1 MEELNCIGCGVLIQ
15 TTDKEKVGY
24 TPISSLEKSEDGVVY
39 CKRCFRLKN
48 YNEIIDTELTSDDFL
63 KILQGIAD
71 QDALVVN
78 VIDVFDVTGTIV
90 KGLIRHIGGNDLIVA
105 ANKIDLL
112 PRSVNPAKIKHWLNK
127 EVRDMG
133 IKPLDI
139 EVISSEKGHGIDDL
153 MTMINKYRRG
163 RDVYIVGCTNVGKS
177 TFINRLIK
185 QFAGEKGTLITTSH
199 FPGTTLDIIEI
210 PLDRSS
216 SIIDTPG
223 IINEHQLVHY
233 IDKRDFKVITPKKE
247 IKPNVYQLNPEQTLY
262 VGGLVRVDFVR
273 GNRTGFVTHF
283 SNDLKIHRT
292 KLENAQ
298 NLWVNH
304 AGGLLA
310 PVIRDEA
317 GELRSLKRHVFNVRD
332 EKVDLVISGLGFITI
347 PAGKQEVHIH
357 VPTGV
362 GVFMRPSIF

>member
-1 MEELNCIGCGVLIQ
+1 MEKLNCIGCGIIIQ
-15 TTDKEKVGY
+15 TQDKEKAGY
-24 TPISSLEKSEDGVVY
+24 TPVSSLNKSEEAIVY
-39 CKRCFRLKN
+39 CQRCFRLKN

-78 VIDVFDVTGTIV
+78 IIDVFDVTGTII

-112 PRSVNPAKIKHWLNK
+112 PRSVKPAKIKHWLNK

-133 IKPLDI
+133 ITPIDI
-139 EVISSEKGHGIDDL
+139 AIISSEKGHGIDDL
-153 MTMINKYRRG
+153 MKMINEHRKG

-177 TFINRLIK
+177 TFINRLIR
-185 QFAGEKGTLITTSH
+185 QYAGESNTLITTSH

-210 PLDRSS
+210 PLDKSS

-233 IDKRDFKVITPKKE
+233 IDKKDFKLITPKKE
-247 IKPNVYQLNPEQTLY
+247 IKPMVFQLNPEQTLY
-262 VGGLVRVDFVR
+262 VGGLARMDFVKGDR
-273 GNRTGFVTHF
+273 AGFVTHF
-283 SNDLKIHRT
+283 SNELKIHRT
-292 KLENAQ
+292 KLENA
-298 NLWVNH
+298 NHLWDMH
-304 AGGLLA
+304 AGTLLL
-310 PVIRDEA
+310 PVIKDDA
-317 GELRSLKRHVFNVRD
+317 QLRPLKRHVFNVKE
-332 EKVDLVISGLGFITI
+332 EKIDIVISGLGFITI
-347 PAGKQEVHIH
+347 PSGSKEVYLHAP
-357 VPTGV
+357 VGV

>member
-1 MEELNCIGCGVLIQ
+1 MEELNCIGCGVEIQ
-15 TTDKEKVGY
+15 TEDKEKVGY
-24 TPISSLEKSEDGVVY
+24 TPVSSLNKSDNDIVY

-48 YNEIIDTELTSDDFL
+48 YNEIIDTPLTSDDFL

-78 VIDVFDVTGTIV
+78 VIDIFDVTGTIV
-90 KGLIRHIGGNDLIVA
+90 KGLIRHIGSNDLIVA

-112 PRSVNPAKIKHWLNK
+112 PRSVSHAKIKHWLNK

-133 IKPLDI
+133 LKPIDI
-139 EVISSEKGHGIDDL
+139 EVISSERGLGIDQL
-153 MTMINKYRRG
+153 MDMINKYRKG

-177 TFINRLIK
+177 TFINRLIR
-185 QFAGEKGTLITTSH
+185 QFAGEKESLITTSH

-210 PLDRSS
+210 PLDKGS

-233 IDKRDFKVITPKKE
+233 IDKQDFKMITPKKE
-247 IKPNVYQLNPEQTLY
+247 VKPGVYQLNPKQTLY
-262 VGGLVRVDFVR
+262 IGGLIRFDFVS
-273 GNRTGFVTHF
+273 GKRTGFVTHF

-298 NLWVNH
+298 NLWESH
-304 AGGLLA
+304 AGTLLI
-310 PVIRDEA
+310 PVIKDE
-317 GELRSLKRHVFNVRD
+317 GKLRAFKRHLFNVKY
-332 EKVDLVISGLGFITI
+332 EKVDIVISGLGFITV
-347 PAGKQEVHIH
+347 PGEKQEIYVHA
-357 VPTGV
+357 PEGV

>member
-1 MEELNCIGCGVLIQ
+1 MEGLNCIGCGVLIQ
-15 TTDKEKVGY
+15 TEDKEKVGY
-24 TPISSLEKSEDGVVY
+24 TPASSLNKSVDHIVY
-39 CKRCFRLKN
+39 CQRCFRLKN
-48 YNEIIDTELTSDDFL
+48 YNDIIDTELTSDDFL

-90 KGLIRHIGGNDLIVA
+90 RGLIRHIGGNDLIVA

-112 PRSVNPAKIKHWLNK
+112 PRSVNHAKIKHWLNK

-139 EVISSEKGHGIDDL
+139 EVISSQKGLGVDAL
-153 MTMINKYRRG
+153 MEIINKYRKG

-177 TFINRLIK
+177 TFINRLIR
-185 QFAGEKGTLITTSH
+185 QYAGESGTLITTSH

-210 PLDRSS
+210 PLDKGS

-233 IDKRDFKVITPKKE
+233 IDKKDFKIITPKKE
-247 IKPNVYQLNPEQTLY
+247 IKPGVYQLNSEQTLY
-262 VGGLVRVDFVR
+262 IGGLVRVDFIK
-273 GNRTGFVTHF
+273 GNRTGFITHF

-292 KLENAQ
+292 KLENAA
-298 NLWVNH
+298 NLWQNH
-304 AGGLLA
+304 AGTLLV
-310 PVIRDEA
+310 PVIKDE
-317 GELRSLKRHVFNVRD
+317 GGLRPLKRHVFNVKE
-332 EKVDLVISGLGFITI
+332 EKVDLVISGLGFVTI
-347 PAGKQEVHIH
+347 PGGKQEIH
-357 VPTGV
+357 VHAPEGV

>member
-24 TPISSLEKSEDGVVY
+24 TPASSLNKSEEGIVY
-39 CKRCFRLKN
+39 CQRCFRLKH
-48 YNEIIDTELTSDDFL
+48 YNDIIDTELTSDDFL

-105 ANKIDLL
+105 ANKMDLL

-139 EVISSEKGHGIDDL
+139 EVISSEKGHGIDAL
-153 MTMINKYRRG
+153 MKMINKYRKG

-177 TFINRLIK
+177 TFINRLIR
-185 QFAGEKGTLITTSH
+185 QYAGEAQTLITTSH

-223 IINEHQLVHY
+223 IINEHQLVITSIKKISKSSHR
-233 IDKRDFKVITPKKE
+233 KRKSSRACINLIRNKRCTSVA
-247 IKPNVYQLNPEQTLY
+247 LSASTL
-262 VGGLVRVDFVR
+262 
-273 GNRTGFVTHF
+273 
-283 SNDLKIHRT
+283 SK
-292 KLENAQ
+292 A
-298 NLWVNH
+298 
-304 AGGLLA
+304 
-310 PVIRDEA
+310 
-317 GELRSLKRHVFNVRD
+317 
-332 EKVDLVISGLGFITI
+332 
-347 PAGKQEVHIH
+347 H
-357 VPTGV
+357 VPGLS
-362 GVFMRPSIF
+362 RIFLTI

>member
-1 MEELNCIGCGVLIQ
+1 MEELNCIGCGVTIQ
-15 TTDKEKVGY
+15 TEHKEKAGY
-24 TPISSLEKSEDGVVY
+24 TPVSSLNKDEAITY
-39 CKRCFRLKN
+39 CQRCFRLKN

-78 VIDVFDVTGTIV
+78 IIDVFDVTGTIV
-90 KGLIRHIGGNDLIVA
+90 KGLMRHIGGNDLIVA

-133 IKPLDI
+133 IAPLDI
-139 EVISSEKGHGIDDL
+139 AIISSTKGQGIDAL
-153 MTMINKYRRG
+153 MEVVEKYRKG

-177 TFINRLIK
+177 TFINRLIR
-185 QFAGEKGTLITTSH
+185 QYAGESKTLITTSH

-210 PLDRSS
+210 PLDKTS

-233 IDKRDFKVITPKKE
+233 IDKKDFKIITPKKE
-247 IKPNVYQLNPEQTLY
+247 IKPMVFQLNQQQTLY
-262 VGGLVRVDFVR
+262 IGGLARFDFVNGER
-273 GNRTGFVTHF
+273 AGFITHF

-292 KLENAQ
+292 KLENAD
-298 NLWVNH
+298 NLWKTH
-304 AGGLLA
+304 AGTLLV
-310 PVIRDEA
+310 PVIQDNNQ
-317 GELRSLKRHVFNVRD
+317 LRELKRHIFNVKE
-332 EKVDLVISGLGFITI
+332 EKIDLVISGLGFITV
-347 PAGKQEVHIH
+347 PKGRKEVCIYA
-357 VPTGV
+357 PIGV

>member
-1 MEELNCIGCGVLIQ
+1 MEELNCIGCGIQIQ
-15 TTDKEKVGY
+15 TVDKEKAGY
-24 TPISSLEKSEDGVVY
+24 TPASSLNKGEETVVY
-39 CKRCFRLKN
+39 CQRCFRLKN

-112 PRSVNPAKIKHWLNK
+112 PRSINPAKIKQWLNK

-133 IKPLDI
+133 VKPLDI
-139 EVISSEKGHGIDDL
+139 EVISSEKGHGVDDL
-153 MTMINKYRRG
+153 MAMINKYRKG

-177 TFINRLIK
+177 TFINRLIR
-185 QFAGEKGTLITTSH
+185 QFAGESGTLITTSH

-210 PLDRSS
+210 PLDNGS

-233 IDKRDFKVITPKKE
+233 IDKKDFKVITPKKE
-247 IKPNVYQLNPEQTLY
+247 IKPGVYQLNPEQTLY
-262 VGGLVRVDFVR
+262 IGGLVRFDFVSGKR
-273 GNRTGFVTHF
+273 AGFITHF

-292 KLENAQ
+292 KLENAE
-298 NLWVNH
+298 NLWESH
-304 AGGLLA
+304 AGTLLT
-310 PVIRDEA
+310 PVIKDED
-317 GELRSLKRHVFNVRD
+317 GLRPLKRHVFNVRD
-332 EKVDLVISGLGFITI
+332 EKVDIVISGLGFITV
-347 PAGKQEVHIH
+347 PGGKQEVHIH
-357 VPTGV
+357 APVGV
-362 GVFMRPSIF
+362 GVSLRPSIF

>member
-1 MEELNCIGCGVLIQ
+1 MEELNCIGCGVTIQ
-15 TTDKEKVGY
+15 TEDKAKVGY
-24 TPISSLEKSEDGVVY
+24 TPPSSLSKNEEGIVY
-39 CKRCFRLKN
+39 CQRCFRLKN

-127 EVRDMG
+127 EIRDMG
-133 IKPLDI
+133 IAPIDI
-139 EVISSEKGHGIDDL
+139 AIISSEKGQGIDEL
-153 MTMINKYRRG
+153 MTMINGYRKG

-177 TFINRLIK
+177 TFINRLIR
-185 QFAGEKGTLITTSH
+185 QFAGESGSLITTSH

-210 PLDRSS
+210 PLDKKA

-233 IDKRDFKVITPKKE
+233 IDKKDFKVITPKKE
-247 IKPNVYQLNPEQTLY
+247 IKPGVYQLNPKQTLY
-262 VGGLVRVDFVR
+262 VGGLVRIDFVKGER
-273 GNRTGFVTHF
+273 AGFVTHF

-292 KLENAQ
+292 KLENADQ
-298 NLWVNH
+298 LWTNH
-304 AGGLLA
+304 AGALLT
-310 PVIRDEA
+310 PVIRDND
-317 GELRSLKRHVFNVRD
+317 ELRPLKRHVYNIRD
-332 EKVDLVISGLGFITI
+332 EKVDIVISGLGFVTI
-347 PAGKQEVHIH
+347 PGGKQEVYIH
-357 VPTGV
+357 APVGV
-362 GVFMRPSIF
+362 GVSMRPSIF